1 VQVLARALCQTPP
14 CFGSALGVVVVVV
27 VVVVLEEIY
36 AIIVHYY
43 YRRLHYCILHIVR
56 HNAVSTILSIS
67 LSISLSLV

>member
-14 CFGSALGVVVVVV
+14 CFGSALGVV

-67 LSISLSLV
+67 LSIYLSLV